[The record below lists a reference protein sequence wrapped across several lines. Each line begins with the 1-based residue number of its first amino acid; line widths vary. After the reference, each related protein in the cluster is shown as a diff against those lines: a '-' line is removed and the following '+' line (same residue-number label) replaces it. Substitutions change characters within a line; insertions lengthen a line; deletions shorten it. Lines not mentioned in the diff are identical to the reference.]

1 MNIKKIITLV
11 VLFFLAVS
19 VIMPAFANGS
29 DFVTDTSDRI
39 SGTTGATIDTMK
51 NKAWGSIKLILQ
63 VAALSAV
70 LFAGVRYMMAS
81 ADQKADIKKSM
92 VPLVIGAV
100 IVFGTTILIE
110 FVQEAAGS
118 LFETH

>member
-1 MNIKKIITLV
+1 MKINKIITLLTIIVLIISV
-11 VLFFLAVS
+11 VFP
-19 VIMPAFANGS
+19 IFAAGT
-29 DFVTDTSDRI
+29 DFITDTSDKI
-39 SGTTGATIDTMK
+39 SNTSTASIDTVK
-51 NKAWGSIKLILQ
+51 NKIWGSAKLILQ
-63 VAALSAV
+63 VAAVSAV

-110 FVQEAAGS
+110 FVQTSAGQ
-118 LFETH
+118 LFKTN